1 LIFLAFTVYYSFGR
15 NTLNTTFHVGLQDI
29 AKEDVDRVI
38 QIIDETFQE
47 VAK

>member
-1 LIFLAFTVYYSFGR
+1 LSGTFSFGR

-29 AKEDVDRVI
+29 SKEDVDRVI
-38 QIIDETFQE
+38 KIIDTTFQE